1 MTANLL
7 TRNSSKTEFPL
18 IGLKQQFAKLH
29 DCSLKITHSARNL
42 GFIFDEYL
50 TLSNQIS
57 ALSKPC
63 YSHIRELRCICL
75 YLDLKTA
82 STIATSIVHSKY
94 DFCNSLYFNLPKS
107 LLNRLHLIKTLFP
120 VPLSKPLHSLILKS
134 LHWLKINE
142 RINYKLLSL
151 TRPYY

>member
-7 TRNSSKTEFPL
+7 TRNSSKTEFLL

-42 GFIFDEYL
+42 GFIFDV
-50 TLSNQIS
+50 
-57 ALSKPC
+57 
-63 YSHIRELRCICL
+63 CL

-120 VPLSKPLHSLILKS
+120 VPLSKPLNSLILKY